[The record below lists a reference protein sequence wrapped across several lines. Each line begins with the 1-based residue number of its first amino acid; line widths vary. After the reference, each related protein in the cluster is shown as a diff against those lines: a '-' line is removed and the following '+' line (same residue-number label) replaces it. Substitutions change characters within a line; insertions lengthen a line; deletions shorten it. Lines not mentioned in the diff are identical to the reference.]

1 MTIAAG
7 DGRRRGARQGLR
19 RLRRR
24 QAREPREVLLPIEVH
39 RGGVVPPALVLVLD
53 EHLVDAEIP
62 VEIHRLPPRPAARGW
77 RKITEAAS
85 GGQFYLPAGK
95 AARRAQP
102 GARPARAAPERAP
115 GEPVSRTRPA
125 RRHCTV

>member
-7 DGRRRGARQGLR
+7 DGRRRGARQGR
-19 RLRRR
+19 RGLRRR

-62 VEIHRLPPRPAARGW
+62 VEIHRLSPRPAVGGVAENNGS
-77 RKITEAAS
+77 AAP
-85 GGQFYLPAGK
+85 GPALL
-95 AARRAQP
+95 
-102 GARPARAAPERAP
+102 ARPAGGTASATGRSTCPPPP
-115 GEPVSRTRPA
+115 GT
-125 RRHCTV
+125 